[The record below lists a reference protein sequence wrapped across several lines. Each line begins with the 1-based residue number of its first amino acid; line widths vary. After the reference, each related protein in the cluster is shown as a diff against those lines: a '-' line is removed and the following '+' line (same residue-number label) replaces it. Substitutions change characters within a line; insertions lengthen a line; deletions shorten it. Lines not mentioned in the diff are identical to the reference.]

1 MALPVAGEVVR
12 MEGEGEREKRT
23 ETGMSRHGKKNR
35 ADGRGERVWEL
46 EEQQEQQ
53 QGAAR
58 SSKDGREHDPAWC

>member
-1 MALPVAGEVVR
+1 
-12 MEGEGEREKRT
+12 
-23 ETGMSRHGKKNR
+23 MSRHGEKDR

-53 QGAAR
+53 QGTAR